1 MRAPTAMAAAGT
13 VVLLASAAPAAADG
27 PRIAPVHPSAPAT
40 TGPVSGPVRDRVI
53 ARRSPRARASAGVGS
68 THAYQTADGASV
80 EVQLSQSFAD
90 TAENRGGAQSFV
102 DFLGT
107 RVHGSELGRLRM
119 FVGTPAE
126 VTNECGGDDGVQACY
141 VGGERRMYVPSTDPG
156 GTRSPFTR
164 EYVMTHEY
172 GHHIAA
178 YRRNDPFLAINWGP
192 KYWASY
198 KRICAGVFQGRYFPG
213 NQAAHYL
220 DDPGE
225 GWADSYAHLHYPSL
239 PFQFNPGFA
248 PDAGAFAAIQR
259 DVLTPWN
266 GPVTRTVRRTL
277 SARRPVTSTT
287 SSLTLDGTIALALSG
302 PRRANYDLQ
311 VVENGRVVGKTRT
324 VGSRDRITGTVC
336 RGNSGTANI
345 TFRVRRRSGSGP
357 FSLRISTPG

>member
-1 MRAPTAMAAAGT
+1 
-13 VVLLASAAPAAADG
+13 
-27 PRIAPVHPSAPAT
+27 
-40 TGPVSGPVRDRVI
+40 
-53 ARRSPRARASAGVGS
+53 
-68 THAYQTADGASV
+68 
-80 EVQLSQSFAD
+80 
-90 TAENRGGAQSFV
+90 
-102 DFLGT
+102 
-107 RVHGSELGRLRM
+107 M

-126 VTNECGGDDGVQACY
+126 VTNECGGEDGVQACY

-287 SSLTLDGTIALALSG
+287 SSLTLDGTVALALSG

>member
-1 MRAPTAMAAAGT
+1 
-13 VVLLASAAPAAADG
+13 
-27 PRIAPVHPSAPAT
+27 
-40 TGPVSGPVRDRVI
+40 
-53 ARRSPRARASAGVGS
+53 
-68 THAYQTADGASV
+68 
-80 EVQLSQSFAD
+80 
-90 TAENRGGAQSFV
+90 
-102 DFLGT
+102 
-107 RVHGSELGRLRM
+107 
-119 FVGTPAE
+119 
-126 VTNECGGDDGVQACY
+126 
-141 VGGERRMYVPSTDPG
+141 
-156 GTRSPFTR
+156 
-164 EYVMTHEY
+164 MTHEY

-287 SSLTLDGTIALALSG
+287 SSLTLDGTVALALSG